1 MSKKS
6 MIKEL
11 EAAGMTI
18 SEDAA
23 IEEIETLYAELQVE
37 NAEKAAEP
45 DVDAESETESIH
57 INEVIDSGLAAHNRA
72 CPITP
77 DPKMGDKDPAVIAW
91 YRDNDRDE
99 YERRYAGRTIPG
111 V

>member
-1 MSKKS
+1 

-18 SEDAA
+18 SDDAA
-23 IEEIETLYAELQVE
+23 IEEIETLHAELQRE
-37 NAEKAAEP
+37 NAEKTPDAEP
-45 DVDAESETESIH
+45 DAEPAKY
-57 INEVIDSGLAAHNRA
+57 SGP

-99 YERRYAGRTIPG
+99 YERRYSGRVIPT